1 MSRYRKKS
9 RKGKV
14 LLTIVVLGLLVF
26 LGADNFGFDW
36 FNFKID
42 LNKSS
47 NTTQSNKTSKDKDNK
62 YFNIVVKDDK
72 ITLNEKSISIQDL
85 ESELSKLD
93 SDKSTIN
100 LMDNGAYNET
110 FTRIENY
117 LDEESFKVITSS
129 VINNN

>member
-14 LLTIVVLGLLVF
+14 LLTIIVLGLLVF

-42 LNKSS
+42 LSKSS
-47 NTTQSNKTSKDKDNK
+47 NTTQSNKASKNKDTK

-72 ITLNEKSISIQDL
+72 ITLNEKSISMQDL

-117 LDEESFKVITSS
+117 LDEGSFKVITSS
-129 VINNN
+129 VINN

>member
-9 RKGKV
+9 RKGKAF
-14 LLTIVVLGLLVF
+14 LTIIFLGVLVL

-47 NTTQSNKTSKDKDNK
+47 NTTQSNTTSKDKDSK
-62 YFNIVVKDDK
+62 YFNIVIKDDK
-72 ITLNEKSISIQDL
+72 ITLNDKSISMQDL

-93 SDKSTIN
+93 SDKSIIN

-110 FTRIENY
+110 FTKIENY
-117 LDEESFKVITSS
+117 LNEGNFKVITSS